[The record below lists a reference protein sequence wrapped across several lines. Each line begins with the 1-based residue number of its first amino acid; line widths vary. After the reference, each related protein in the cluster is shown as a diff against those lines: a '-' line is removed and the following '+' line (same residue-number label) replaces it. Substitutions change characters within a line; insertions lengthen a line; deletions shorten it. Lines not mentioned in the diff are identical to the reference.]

1 MVPNL
6 VFRKTF
12 ERSLIYQLSL
22 PQKTYLSVYAYPP
35 PLCKKKSS
43 CRKDECYSYSYPSPV
58 QMRFAS
64 QPVCLKACD
73 NAERKKPGHQNALF
87 TICCTLIVQL
97 FLILFFGPKVK

>member
-35 PLCKKKSS
+35 PPGKKKKSS
-43 CRKDECYSYSYPSPV
+43 CRKDECYSYSFFHISSDAAYILLQGIILMDYV
-58 QMRFAS
+58 
-64 QPVCLKACD
+64 
-73 NAERKKPGHQNALF
+73 NAAIF
-87 TICCTLIVQL
+87 
-97 FLILFFGPKVK
+97 